1 MGMGCL
7 YRRKKKLTDGKMIEV
22 GPYWIKWY
30 RNGTPFSESTHTES
44 KPEAQRELN
53 KRMGDVARGVPV
65 TSKVGRVK
73 FDELIENLCNEYRAN
88 GRGSRTWLSTA
99 KSTCCPSS
107 VDGEP
112 HLSLRRILT
121 ATL

>member
-7 YRRKKKLTDGKMIEV
+7 YRRKKKLADGTMIEV
-22 GPYWIKWY
+22 GPYWMKWY

-44 KPEAQRELN
+44 KTEAQRELN

-88 GRGSRTWLSTA
+88 GRRSLDVLAYPLQQAPAALLRWPARLHHH
-99 KSTCCPSS
+99 
-107 VDGEP
+107 DGGY
-112 HLSLRRILT
+112 
-121 ATL
+121 